1 MADSLAL
8 SGLASGVD
16 TSSIVSQLMALDR
29 QTTTRMTYRQAAVT
43 AQRTGLTTI
52 AAKLAALQTAAK
64 ALGADASWA
73 QNQTA
78 ESSDAKVVV
87 ALVGGAGIGGH
98 TVQVD
103 RLASSMQRGFS
114 FDSSTGGMIHLESA
128 SNPGVF
134 ADVTVA
140 AGATLQSVADAINA
154 KTAGPVVAA
163 IVRDSGGS
171 DRLVLSSRKTGS
183 SSDFT
188 VTGGGVLSAD
198 PAYTSPS
205 TTLLNASYSIDG
217 VAQPP
222 SQSNVLE
229 SAVAGLRITLKGVT
243 SSPAT
248 VTVSEP
254 ALDRTAIKDK
264 VKAFVDAYNTV
275 VDTTRAALTEKPI
288 TSPGSSFQ
296 AGLGQLH
303 GDAGLTSM
311 LARLRSSM
319 TEVLAG
325 TGLDDLSD
333 LGISVP
339 KATGGATSDAARAGH
354 LVIDDVKLNAALE
367 RDWTQVKAFF
377 AGFDDQVDAF
387 VKTQTGGSGVIDS
400 RLKGSERT
408 VSRIQKQIDATNE
421 RLDAKEKRLKAQF
434 AAMELALQSSQ
445 TQQAW
450 LTGQLSAL
458 NASNGS

>member
-1 MADSLAL
+1 MADGLAL

-43 AQRTGLTTI
+43 AQRTGLTTV
-52 AAKLAALQTAAK
+52 ASKLAALQSAAK

-73 QNQTA
+73 QKQTV
-78 ESSDAKVVV
+78 ESSDPKVAV

-103 RLASSMQRGFS
+103 RLAASMQRGFT
-114 FDSSTGGMIHLESA
+114 FDSSAGGTIHLESA
-128 SNPGVF
+128 ANPSVF

-163 IVRDSGGS
+163 IVKDGDGT
-171 DRLVLSSRKTGS
+171 DRLVLSSRTTGS

-188 VTGGGVLSAD
+188 VAAGGVLGAD
-198 PAYTSPS
+198 TDYTSPS
-205 TTLLNASYSIDG
+205 TALLNASYSIDG

-222 SQSNVLE
+222 SQTNVLE

-243 SSPAT
+243 GSPAT
-248 VTVSEP
+248 VNVSEP
-254 ALDRTAIKDK
+254 TLDRTAIKDK
-264 VKAFVDAYNTV
+264 VKAFVDAYNAV
-275 VDTTRAALTEKPI
+275 VDTTRSALTEKPI

-311 LARLRSSM
+311 LSRLRGSM
-319 TEVLAG
+319 SEVLAG
-325 TGLDDLSD
+325 AGLNDLSD

-339 KATGGATSDAARAGH
+339 KATGGATTDAGRAGR
-354 LVIDDVKLNAALE
+354 LEIDDAKLTAALE
-367 RDWTQVKAFF
+367 GDWAQVKTFF
-377 AGFDDQVDAF
+377 AGFDDQVEAF

-434 AAMELALQSSQ
+434 AAMELALQNSQ

-450 LTGQLSAL
+450 LTGQLTAL
-458 NASNGS
+458 NAANRS